1 VAGRGRNSRTHRC
14 EAATAHFRDRLQQ
27 PLVATARGQSL
38 VLYCEGIMSAD
49 ILIVDDEADIREL
62 VSGILQDEGYAT
74 RTAPN
79 SDEAQ
84 ASVVARRPN
93 LIFLDIWLQNSRLD
107 GLQLL
112 DSLTLEYPQ
121 LPIVLMLGHGNT
133 ETAVSAIKRGA
144 YEFLEKPFNS
154 DRLLLVAERALKNP
168 VSSGAHP
175 AGFIRRTID
184 NHELRAHLHEIRI

>member
-1 VAGRGRNSRTHRC
+1 
-14 EAATAHFRDRLQQ
+14 
-27 PLVATARGQSL
+27 
-38 VLYCEGIMSAD
+38 MSAD

-62 VSGILQDEGYAT
+62 VSGILQDEVYAT

-121 LPIVLMLGHGNT
+121 LPIVLMSGHGNT
-133 ETAVSAIKRGA
+133 ETAVSAIERGA

-154 DRLLLVAERALKNP
+154 DRLLLVAERALTN
-168 VSSGAHP
+168 SGLKRSASRGLYP
-175 AGFIRRTID
+175 TDDR
-184 NHELRAHLHEIRI
+184 

>member
-1 VAGRGRNSRTHRC
+1 
-14 EAATAHFRDRLQQ
+14 
-27 PLVATARGQSL
+27 
-38 VLYCEGIMSAD
+38 
-49 ILIVDDEADIREL
+49 
-62 VSGILQDEGYAT
+62 
-74 RTAPN
+74 
-79 SDEAQ
+79 
-84 ASVVARRPN
+84 VVARRPN